1 MSVIE
6 GEYKNQ
12 GASRRRY
19 YKCKVSTR
27 DQEEGAGSGWNGGL
41 GAIRAQSGT

>member
-1 MSVIE
+1 MLVI

-12 GASRRRY
+12 GTSRRRF

-27 DQEEGAGSGWNGGL
+27 DQEEGMGLAGMEAWE
-41 GAIRAQSGT
+41 Q